1 MKRTAL
7 VTWKS
12 KCFPEKKRHLP
23 SDKTTSVFQF
33 WASLSPAAAT
43 VAPSSPRHSR
53 HLTCLCYSGQRE
65 GDLSSLNPSLL
76 LLQLCHQPERVSR
89 CVWPLRM
96 PVMLLT
102 LSYHL
107 WTCTKSHT
115 NSVTVCVTGL
125 TSRTEMLW
133 RHCLHQFDLD
143 TPFIQAK
150 VKSKVTGPWYC
161 IMMTTTTSLSMETE
175 VQEKNQ
181 DILSIF
187 YFLLWKNQFPA
198 PMFR

>member
-1 MKRTAL
+1 ML
-7 VTWKS
+7 
-12 KCFPEKKRHLP
+12 PGEKKASPKWQNNLSVSVLGQSEPSCCHSGSQQPKAQQTPHLP
-23 SDKTTSVFQF
+23 VLQ
-33 WASLSPAAAT
+33 WAEGGGPVQPEPIFTIAAAL
-43 VAPSSPRHSR
+43 PSAR
-53 HLTCLCYSGQRE
+53 
-65 GDLSSLNPSLL
+65 
-76 LLQLCHQPERVSR
+76 ERVSR